1 MGNKRN
7 DTLEVLSTVLIVA
20 ILLWVVWSW
29 LEIVA
34 HNRTDCQYSAINLWV
49 LVLKMCNV
57 GRGA

>member
-1 MGNKRN
+1 MGKR
-7 DTLEVLSTVLIVA
+7 DIWEKLSTIICLAVIV
-20 ILLWVVWSW
+20 WFVWSW

-34 HNRTDCQYSAINLWV
+34 HNRTDCQYSACNMWV